1 MVRVVVSVPLYGVVT
16 VVAVA
21 GAVGV
26 STIILVMI
34 PVLSSEV

>member
-1 MVRVVVSVPLYGVVT
+1 VILSTVCIV

-26 STIILVMI
+26 SERVD
-34 PVLSSEV
+34 VVGWWK

>member
-1 MVRVVVSVPLYGVVT
+1 MVRVVVSVPLWGVVM

-26 STIILVMI
+26 STITLVMI
-34 PVLSSEV
+34 PVSPSDV